1 MEKEVMAKGTEEVRV
16 PEGLAGAC
24 WLFITGEEV
33 WEENYTD
40 FRANISVHTSN

>member
-33 WEENYTD
+33 
-40 FRANISVHTSN
+40 